1 MSRQRAPADEDLSM
15 FVRLLVHLP
24 GVAVALAVAAWAAP
38 GSDLD
43 GRIIGRPS
51 SRQAADG

>member
-1 MSRQRAPADEDLSM
+1 VSRQRAPADEDLSM